1 MENCFL
7 TLVVDDDIA
16 GSVATAAV
24 APTGAIISVAVT
36 VAAAN
41 GAVSVAIS
49 DSSVGAISVA
59 ITEPLC
65 G

>member
-7 TLVVDDDIA
+7 MLVVDDDIA
-16 GSVATAAV
+16 GSVAT
-24 APTGAIISVAVT
+24 IISVAVT